1 MSEPLTVFP
10 RPGPQPRVAV
20 IAMSFNQGAFVD
32 ECLDSIA
39 RQEYPN
45 LEVLAVDHASTDPWS
60 VEAMRNAAA
69 RHDVR
74 FLHLDDRGAPG
85 PAPGAMRAS
94 PPRTRTSTGRAASP
108 RSSAAGP
115 RP

>member
-1 MSEPLTVFP
+1 MSEPLAVFP
-10 RPGPQPRVAV
+10 RPGRQPRVAV

-85 PAPGAMRAS
+85 PARWTRPAPSSCSSSTPTTCCS
-94 PPRTRTSTGRAASP
+94 PAR
-108 RSSAAGP
+108 
-115 RP
+115 